1 MPWAKGTVVSGAK
14 GNVYLYGNT
23 ATAEDYDPI
32 SNNGGGKKIL
42 VDNPRR
48 LYEF

>member
-42 VDNPRR
+42 VDNPAR